1 VRPTSVRLLLVC
13 VLVGALVTY
22 VLLIGLYPRLSD
34 SLPRS
39 APASVLVA
47 GLLEGIV
54 SFSVRARLSRRPG
67 ARPIAPLTVARL
79 AALGRASS
87 VVAAL
92 VFGIWAGVLATTLP
106 KGSDPPVAGADS
118 ITAGLGLAAAV
129 VLLVGA
135 LLLERACRVRRR

>member
-1 VRPTSVRLLLVC
+1 VKPTSTRVLALIAVGAAVVTYAVLAAVYVRL
-13 VLVGALVTY
+13 A
-22 VLLIGLYPRLSD
+22 D
-34 SLPRS
+34 ALPRS

-79 AALGRASS
+79 AALARASG
-87 VVAAL
+87 VVAAI

-106 KGSDPPVAGADS
+106 RGSDPPVAGADT
-118 ITAGLGLAAAV
+118 ITAGLGLASAV
-129 VLLVGA
+129 VLLIGA
-135 LLLERACRVRRR
+135 LLLERACRVRRS